1 MSETKKCPYCG
12 ETIKADAE
20 KCRYCRE
27 WLSGASN
34 EKLSQK
40 TRKAKPVPNQFT
52 QEIGRGNSDMSTI
65 REKPD
70 ESKRKRSFWFVLER
84 IMGVLFFSWFII
96 RIIRYCSR

>member
-1 MSETKKCPYCG
+1 MNKTKKCPYCG

-34 EKLSQK
+34 EDFSQK
-40 TRKAKPVPNQFT
+40 ARKAKPTSNPST
-52 QEIGRGNSDMSTI
+52 QEVGRGNSDMSTI

-70 ESKRKRSFWFVLER
+70 EPKRKWSFWFVFER
-84 IMGVLFFSWFII
+84 IISVFFFSWFII